1 MLFVRYENWKS
12 YLRYYPITTII
23 FVANIIMHLVVT
35 FNGGA
40 SDPNTLLKFGALT
53 NWDGYNEWWRY
64 VSSIFLHGSFSHLLF
79 NDFAILVFAP
89 PLERLLG
96 AWRYSLL
103 YLLSGVIGNI
113 LSVAH
118 YNRIGEALLT
128 IGASG
133 AIYGIYGAYLYI
145 ALLQRNWMDDSSR
158 KTVYALLLVGIVFS
172 FASGTEE
179 FKVNWVAHLGGLV
192 CGFFVYGLMARILKR
207 RIKRSGHN

>member
-12 YLRYYPITTII
+12 YLRYYPITTIL
-23 FVANIIMHLVVT
+23 FVANIIMFLVLA

-40 SDPNTLLKFGALT
+40 SNNQTLVKFGALT
-53 NWDGYNEWWRY
+53 NVDGYNEWWRY
-64 VSSIFLHGSFSHLLF
+64 VSSMFLHGGFSHLLF

-96 AWRYSLL
+96 AWRYALL

-118 YNRIGEALLT
+118 YNRIGETLIT

-133 AIYGIYGAYLYI
+133 AIYGVYGAFLYI

-158 KTVYALLLVGIVFS
+158 KTVYALLMFGIIFSLVSPGMNI
-172 FASGTEE
+172 
-179 FKVNWVAHLGGLV
+179 NWMAHLGGLV
-192 CGFFVYGLMARILKR
+192 GGFFIYGLMARIVKKR
-207 RIKRSGHN
+207 VKRS

>member
-12 YLRYYPITTII
+12 YLRYYPITTIL
-23 FVANIIMHLVVT
+23 FVANIIMFLVLA

-40 SDPNTLLKFGALT
+40 SNNQTLVKFGALT
-53 NWDGYNEWWRY
+53 NVDGYNEWWRY
-64 VSSIFLHGSFSHLLF
+64 VSSLFLHGGFSHLLF

-96 AWRYSLL
+96 AWRYALL

-118 YNRIGEALLT
+118 YNRIGETLIT

-133 AIYGIYGAYLYI
+133 AIYGVYGAFLYI
-145 ALLQRNWMDDSSR
+145 ALLQRNWMDDASR
-158 KTVYALLLVGIVFS
+158 KTVYALLLFGIIFS
-172 FASGTEE
+172 LVSPGMNI
-179 FKVNWVAHLGGLV
+179 NWMAHLGGLV
-192 CGFFVYGLMARILKR
+192 GGFFIYGLMARIVKKR
-207 RIKRSGHN
+207 VKRS